1 MYFVKNNENNIF
13 NIFLNSRI
21 IKDLLKDIKKTSG
34 LDVTLVDTKGNL
46 IAHPVKFVRKDYY
59 EIIEHPIKFIR
70 NGISS
75 QRSNKDTV
83 LFKSETADCCFFIS
97 SVMSLEQKR
106 TLFYLI
112 GGPFISGSSDKT
124 KERQVDSPEDAII
137 KPGSLPISILE
148 PMIQEISAKLIESYS
163 KIIANLYEEKI
174 RSAKSLERLSG
185 IYQINF
191 SLTRNFALQNLLQ
204 MVLDKAIEL
213 LDARKGSILLLDSN
227 KEYLKIFV
235 ANGLSEE
242 IIQIT
247 RIKTGEG
254 ITGWVAD
261 EGKSRLLKNGVK
273 DKISSSHKSSDK
285 LVSAISVPLISFDEV
300 LGVLNISS
308 KIRGGD
314 FNEDEMELLEVFAAN
329 AANAIRNARLYDKVQ
344 RKVDELSAL
353 FSIGSTIV
361 SSLDRKIV
369 LQQITDNAIK
379 LLTAK
384 AGSLMIY
391 NEENSRLEIEV
402 AVGLPEKVIQE
413 TKIKLGE
420 GIAGK
425 VALERKSRLLKAGI
439 KDRESKSDEQA
450 EELPSALCVPMVS
463 KNKMI
468 GVLNVKEKT
477 GGGNFDRF
485 DTELL
490 SMLAGQ
496 AAIAI
501 ENAEL
506 HKSLRNLFI
515 NSIKALA
522 NAIEARDPY
531 TAGHSERVTEYSV
544 KIARRMSLPDD
555 EIEKIRYA
563 ALLHDIGKINIKEEI
578 LNKPGKLTPDEYR
591 VIQEHPSIGA
601 KIMEPVKEFKE
612 ILPYMYHHHEW
623 FNAMGYPG
631 GVQGDKIPLAA
642 RIITVSDAFDAMTT
656 DRPYRKAISVEI
668 AINEISRNSGTQFDP
683 RVVVVFINLYN
694 EEKDWLDKLV
704 DSAKKD
710 LTEALND

>member
-1 MYFVKNNENNIF
+1 MHSIEENSSENNLF

-21 IKDLLKDIKKTSG
+21 IKDLLGDIKKTSD
-34 LDVTLVDTKGNL
+34 LDVTLVDTRGNV
-46 IAHPVKFVRKDYY
+46 ITP
-59 EIIEHPIKFIR
+59 PIKFSKKDYSGIFESPVRFIR
-70 NGISS
+70 DRLLNQRLNGHA
-75 QRSNKDTV
+75 V
-83 LFKSETADCCFFIS
+83 LFKSEDTEYCFFIS
-97 SVMSLEQKR
+97 PVMSHKQKR
-106 TLFYLI
+106 ILFYLM
-112 GGPFISGSSDKT
+112 GGPFISGSPEHQGDYPEVEIRKSDA
-124 KERQVDSPEDAII
+124 SSIS
-137 KPGSLPISILE
+137 SLNPSIQKISG
-148 PMIQEISAKLIESYS
+148 KLIESYS
-163 KIIANLYEEKI
+163 RIIANLYEEKI

-191 SLTRNFALQNLLQ
+191 SLTQSFALQNLLQ

-213 LDARKGSILLLDSN
+213 LDAGKGSILLLDSD

-242 IIQIT
+242 IIRTT
-247 RIKTGEG
+247 RIKVGEG
-254 ITGWVAD
+254 ITGWVAR
-261 EGKSRLLKNGVK
+261 EGKSRLLKKGVK
-273 DKISSSHKSSDK
+273 DKMSSSRKSPDE
-285 LVSAISVPLISFDEV
+285 LVSAISVPLISLDEV
-300 LGVLNISS
+300 LGVLNIRG

-353 FSIGSTIV
+353 FSISSTIV

-369 LQQITDNAIK
+369 LQQIMDNAIK
-379 LLTAK
+379 LLAAK

-391 NEENSRLEIEV
+391 DEDISRLEIEV
-402 AVGLPEKVIQE
+402 AVGLPEKVIYK

-425 VALERKSRLLKAGI
+425 VALERKPRFLKAGI
-439 KDRESKSDEQA
+439 KDRESRSDEQA

-468 GVLNVKEKT
+468 GVLNVKEKI
-477 GGGNFDRF
+477 GGGNFSRF

-490 SMLAGQ
+490 AMLAGQ

-506 HKSLRNLFI
+506 HKSLRNLFV

-544 KIARRMSLPDD
+544 KIARRMNLSDD

-563 ALLHDIGKINIKEEI
+563 ALLHDIGKINIKEDI
-578 LNKPGKLTPDEYR
+578 LNKPGRLTPDEYR
-591 VIQEHPSIGA
+591 VIQQHPSIGA
-601 KIMEPVKEFKE
+601 KIMEPVKEFRE

-623 FNAMGYPG
+623 YNAGGYPG
-631 GVQGDKIPLAA
+631 GVRGDKIPLAA

-656 DRPYRKAISVEI
+656 DRPYRRAMPVEI
-668 AINEISRNSGTQFDP
+668 AIDEIIRNSGTQFDP
-683 RVVVVFINLYN
+683 RVVEVFIKLCK
-694 EEKDWLDKLV
+694 EERDWLVELV
-704 DSAKKD
+704 DSAKKE